1 MCLSVNSLDYIRARL
16 PFPLLCSAGFLAP
29 IGGAFCSWVT
39 LLRKTVLISLADDR
53 AEKLMEP
60 LPGEPGSEEG
70 ETWGLPRHQRLRKAL
85 LGMLEQ
91 PQDTPGAAGVDG
103 HKLLAIAQHIENA
116 VGTRQLQARGE
127 GGGSSFCRR
136 GERATGSR
144 SVPLPPQAPFVC
156 PPPPQEDLQALLK
169 LPGPG
174 DPPPNGAKPEWRKQL
189 NRRIALLRGIPFR
202 AILTTNF
209 TDVFGYGQELTG
221 GAQDLVTAL
230 RGRVE
235 AEEAFRSSLE
245 AIDDRR
251 CACGGRCMQQQQG
264 APLHYAD
271 PSPAPAAAPAAA
283 AARTRRTAR
292 WRCCAASWTRAAAR
306 TSCPCTT
313 RRPTPPCC
321 TCTARTRPSSPSRQV
336 PVRGAAPLLSLGGC
350 AYPFALSHAPPPRM
364 QGYRRLLHRTAG
376 YQPFVTTLLATSTVC
391 YFGFR
396 RGGEGG
402 EGPLTFDWQP
412 PSPPAALRT
421 TT

>member
-1 MCLSVNSLDYIRARL
+1 MRKDEDAPRDRALLGGSDSEAGNVPAAAASLPRG
-16 PFPLLCSAGFLAP
+16 AGT
-29 IGGAFCSWVT
+29 GASRGCRTNRPFCSWVT
-39 LLRKTVLISLADDR
+39 LLRKTVLISLADER

-174 DPPPNGAKPEWRKQL
+174 DPPPDGAKPEWRKQL

-251 CACGGRCMQQQQG
+251 CGWDGNDACSREPFATAPTLLLPLLLPLLLLQRAHDGPRGG
-264 APLHYAD
+264 
-271 PSPAPAAAPAAA
+271 AAA
-283 AARTRRTAR
+283 
-292 WRCCAASWTRAAAR
+292 
-306 TSCPCTT
+306 
-313 RRPTPPCC
+313 
-321 TCTARTRPSSPSRQV
+321 
-336 PVRGAAPLLSLGGC
+336 
-350 AYPFALSHAPPPRM
+350 
-364 QGYRRLLHRTAG
+364 LHH
-376 YQPFVTTLLATSTVC
+376 
-391 YFGFR
+391 
-396 RGGEGG
+396 
-402 EGPLTFDWQP
+402 GPE
-412 PSPPAALRT
+412 R
-421 TT
+421 